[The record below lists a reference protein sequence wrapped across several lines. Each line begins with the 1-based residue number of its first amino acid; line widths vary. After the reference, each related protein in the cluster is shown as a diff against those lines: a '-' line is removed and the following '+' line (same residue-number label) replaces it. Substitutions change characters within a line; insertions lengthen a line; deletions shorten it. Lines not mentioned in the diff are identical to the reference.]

1 MTARRKVYCLE
12 NSVGTIE
19 QARQAKTDC
28 QVIIWQILE
37 AINNNSCFLRFPK
50 KILAVFQVDC
60 LVEQLQLLGNDSM
73 MNAFRKRINEI
84 LRMCE
89 VNKNNETQDSS
100 QDVNTN
106 EAMRVLKEFTSQS
119 KEIFTG
125 ILDNFVDTFIQVLLQ
140 KYKLEENSEN
150 KENNSQDREDSQKSE
165 NSFTISKEMYQTE
178 ISKNHPVQNKFI
190 SVVQNQIK
198 KLYIEL
204 QTVVNEHL
212 SLNNDFD
219 QELGSVGLKKL
230 EALTK
235 FCVANLQTVCIYE
248 ANMCM
253 FNAKIPETLLQLK
266 NYQGNLKNSD
276 LFSNDE
282 KNEFN
287 QWFFDEKV
295 AEIERGLFSEKK
307 SIGWTKNGGKS
318 SKRAIMGGT

>member
-1 MTARRKVYCLE
+1 
-12 NSVGTIE
+12 
-19 QARQAKTDC
+19 
-28 QVIIWQILE
+28 VIIWQILE
-37 AINNNSCFLRFPK
+37 AINNNSCFLKFPK
-50 KILAVFQVDC
+50 KILAVFGVDC
-60 LVEQLQLLGNDSM
+60 LTEQLQLLGNDSM

-89 VNKNNETQDSS
+89 VNKNGENQDLS

-125 ILDNFVDTFIQVLLQ
+125 ILDNFVDTFIKVLLQ

-150 KENNSQDREDSQKSE
+150 KENNSENSENRENRENSQKSE
-165 NSFTISKEMYQTE
+165 KSFTVSKEMYQTKV
-178 ISKNHPVQNKFI
+178 SKNHPLQNKFI

-198 KLYIEL
+198 TLYIEL

-212 SLNNDFD
+212 SLNNDQD

-248 ANMCM
+248 ANLCM

-266 NYQGNLKNSD
+266 NYQGILKNSD
-276 LFSNDE
+276 LFSIDE
-282 KNEFN
+282 KHEFN
-287 QWFFDEKV
+287 QWFYDEKV
-295 AEIERGLFSEKK
+295 AEMERKGLFSEKK
-307 SIGWTKNGGKS
+307 SIGWTKNGNGGKS
-318 SKRAIMGGT
+318 SKRAIMGGK

>member
-1 MTARRKVYCLE
+1 M
-12 NSVGTIE
+12 
-19 QARQAKTDC
+19 
-28 QVIIWQILE
+28 
-37 AINNNSCFLRFPK
+37 
-50 KILAVFQVDC
+50 
-60 LVEQLQLLGNDSM
+60 
-73 MNAFRKRINEI
+73 
-84 LRMCE
+84 
-89 VNKNNETQDSS
+89 
-100 QDVNTN
+100 
-106 EAMRVLKEFTSQS
+106 
-119 KEIFTG
+119 
-125 ILDNFVDTFIQVLLQ
+125 
-140 KYKLEENSEN
+140 
-150 KENNSQDREDSQKSE
+150 
-165 NSFTISKEMYQTE
+165 
-178 ISKNHPVQNKFI
+178 
-190 SVVQNQIK
+190 
-198 KLYIEL
+198 
-204 QTVVNEHL
+204 VNEHL